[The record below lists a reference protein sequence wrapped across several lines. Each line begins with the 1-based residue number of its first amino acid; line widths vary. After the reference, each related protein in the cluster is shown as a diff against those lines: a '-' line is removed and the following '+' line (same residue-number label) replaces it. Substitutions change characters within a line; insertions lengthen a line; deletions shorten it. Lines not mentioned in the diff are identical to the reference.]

1 MGRRLTDRAESEI
14 RLYDF
19 LRTRMGLTKKQISRL
34 KYTNG
39 GILVNGREVYVTE
52 ILHPGDLVDADAGS
66 VPAEGHSIRPS
77 SLPLTILYEDE
88 DIIALNKP
96 AGVSS
101 HPAGI
106 HQEDTIVNRLVYH
119 FRENGE
125 PVIPHPVGRLDI
137 STSGVICFAKNRT
150 ALARLI
156 KQRERKLLYK
166 EYTAVVSG
174 HFGNRCGEIELPLRR
189 DPANALRV
197 IVSED
202 GKYAKTVYE
211 VIGET
216 EEVSLVNLRIL
227 TGRMHQIRVHMAAA
241 GHPLLGDQLY
251 GGCTDR
257 IARAALHAGKM
268 VLYRPFSDEKL
279 ELAAPLPEDMRKLL

>member
-1 MGRRLTDRAESEI
+1 MSRRLTAGAESEI

-19 LRTRMGLTKKQISRL
+19 LRAEMGLTKKQISRL
-34 KYTNG
+34 KYTEG
-39 GILVNGREVYVTE
+39 GILVNGQAVYVTQM
-52 ILHPGDLVDADAGS
+52 LKAGDIVDADAGS
-66 VPAEGHSIRPS
+66 VPAEGHGIKPS
-77 SLPLTILYEDE
+77 PEPLEILYEDE

-119 FRENGE
+119 FRQNGE

-150 ALARLI
+150 ALARLN

-166 EYTAVVSG
+166 EYTAAVSG
-174 HFGNRCGEIELPLRR
+174 KLENRSGEIGLPLRR
-189 DPANALRV
+189 DPENALRV
-197 IVSED
+197 IVSAE

-211 VIGET
+211 VIRET
-216 EEVSLVNLRIL
+216 QEISLVRLRIL
-227 TGRMHQIRVHMAAA
+227 TGRMHQIRVHMASL

-251 GGCTDR
+251 GGRTDL
-257 IARAALHAGKM
+257 IGRAALHAGRM
-268 VLYRPFSDEKL
+268 VLHRPFSEDRL
-279 ELAAPLPEDMRKLL
+279 ELTAPLPEDMVKLL